1 MKIDNGYF
9 QFLEL
14 ERDYSH
20 LWKLSHNRI
29 FKMILKE
36 SPSLEVLIQYARSP
50 KESIPQS
57 EIFFYYGLRN
67 AIKYA
72 YILAKGFNIDVEDAI
87 EESII
92 ALYKMKQKGVPLANK
107 YIYYKV
113 YAIITRMSGL
123 IYIPVHALESIRQ
136 VRKNVITLENK
147 LRRLP
152 TLREVSIFSDIP
164 IKKVEHLL
172 KVSRNPILFSEL
184 LDYYDDNEYYQ
195 DMSEIDALDELTM
208 FINTTDTIE
217 EQVFSTILKE
227 SLVKV
232 LDKGLTPREREV
244 MLLRYGIL
252 DGKERALEEVGK
264 VYNVTRER
272 IRQIEAKALRKLR
285 NPKRSKKLK
294 GFLDEQNEN

>member
-1 MKIDNGYF
+1 MKTDNGYF

-36 SPSLEVLIQYARSP
+36 SPSLEVLIKYARSP

-67 AIKYA
+67 AIKFA
-72 YILAKGFNIDVEDAI
+72 YILAKGFNIDIEDAI
-87 EESII
+87 EEAII
-92 ALYKMKQKGVPLANK
+92 ALYKMKEKGVPLANK

-113 YAIITRMSGL
+113 YAIITRMSGF

-152 TLREVSIFSDIP
+152 TLREISIVSDIP
-164 IKKVEHLL
+164 IEKVEHLL
-172 KVSRNPILFSEL
+172 KVSRNPIFFSEL
-184 LDYYDDNEYYQ
+184 LDYDDDNEYSQ

-208 FINTTDTIE
+208 FTNTTDSIE
-217 EQVFSTILKE
+217 EQAAFNVAKDQLHEALRTLRPKE
-227 SLVKV
+227 
-232 LDKGLTPREREV
+232 ERV
-244 MLLRYGIL
+244 IVLRYGLL
-252 DGKERALEEVGK
+252 DYKNRTLEEVGK
-264 VYNVTRER
+264 IMNYTRER

-285 NPKRSKKLK
+285 HPTRSKILRDY
-294 GFLDEQNEN
+294 LD